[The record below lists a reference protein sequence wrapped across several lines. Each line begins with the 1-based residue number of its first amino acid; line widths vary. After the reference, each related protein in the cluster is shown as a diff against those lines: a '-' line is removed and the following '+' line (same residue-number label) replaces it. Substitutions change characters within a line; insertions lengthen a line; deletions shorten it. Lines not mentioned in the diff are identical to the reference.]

1 VLARDTSTGSE
12 KVVEM
17 ASAVDVSDEAVEKM
31 LEDSLEH
38 AFEDMNTRIYTEARL
53 KAEEMLPS
61 VEKALALVGDRL
73 SPENI
78 QSILSAME
86 DVRVAMQSNA
96 AQQLKKAAAVLD
108 DCTQLLAT
116 LLVESAM
123 DAASQNAG
131 GEGQ

>member
-1 VLARDTSTGSE
+1 
-12 KVVEM
+12 
-17 ASAVDVSDEAVEKM
+17 
-31 LEDSLEH
+31 
-38 AFEDMNTRIYTEARL
+38 
-53 KAEEMLPS
+53 
-61 VEKALALVGDRL
+61 LVGDRL